1 MQLPFPI
8 RFHARRASSSRT
20 HHGKKCQ
27 PSQHN
32 QILYDSNQTYRR
44 NKFHL
49 ITTCLVRAIKITKS
63 SSVPSHVSHVTFLLW
78 TNPCHAHSPFMLGK
92 SNRLIWYTHACITW
106 SNKKILALFG
116 FPTLGRGNWGNN
128 TGIRRC
134 SRYITDFSWIHRT
147 TPVSSE
153 VL

>member
-78 TNPCHAHSPFMLGK
+78 TNPCHARSPFMLGK

-106 SNKKILALFG
+106 SNKKIFFLF
-116 FPTLGRGNWGNN
+116 FELKHHMLLL
-128 TGIRRC
+128 
-134 SRYITDFSWIHRT
+134 FSK
-147 TPVSSE
+147 VSTH
-153 VL
+153 